1 MEYLDEYKIETLVTR
16 VGREISEGLLPA
28 AQIAIGYDN
37 QIVFSKNFG
46 DTKPDSLFC
55 IFSATKAI
63 TSAASWLLMQDEII
77 SEDDLVTDYIPE
89 FGKNGK
95 SKITLSHLLT
105 HTAGFP
111 HAPFRPVEWRSK
123 EARLTRFKQWRIF
136 WEPGTQFEYH
146 PSSSMYV
153 VAEII
158 ERASGTDFGDFV
170 QTRIFDPLR
179 LSNSFIGLPDDQGA
193 RALEIKYCGE
203 ELSEQE
209 YKEMGFPIPPETE
222 VTEDAI
228 LSFNE
233 RDVRASGI
241 PGGGAFSNAKDM
253 AMFYQALLHGG
264 TDQKRLWQEDIL
276 VSAKTIRNPEL
287 TDPVF
292 KKAANRGLGIV
303 ISGDTDRNYRGFGK
317 TNSPLAFG
325 HNGAGGQLCWA
336 DPDTGLS
343 FVYLTSGHDRNP
355 IRQGRRGVSIS
366 SLAAECKSRK
376 R

>member
-1 MEYLDEYKIETLVTR
+1 MEYLDEHKIETLVTR

-123 EARLTRFKQWRIF
+123 EARLSRFKQWRIF

-209 YKEMGFPIPPETE
+209 YKEMGFPVPPETE
-222 VTEDAI
+222 VTEDAV
-228 LSFNE
+228 LRFNE
-233 RDVRASGI
+233 TDVRASGI
-241 PGGGAFSNAKDM
+241 PGGGAFSNAEDM

-376 R
+376 C

>member
-1 MEYLDEYKIETLVTR
+1 MEYLNEYKIETLVTR
-16 VGREISEGLLPA
+16 VDREISEGLLPA

-276 VSAKTIRNPEL
+276 VSARTIRNPEL

>member
-1 MEYLDEYKIETLVTR
+1 MEYLDEHKIETLVTR

-28 AQIAIGYDN
+28 AQIAIGYEN

-63 TSAASWLLMQDEII
+63 TSAASWLLMQDEIL

-123 EARLTRFKQWRIF
+123 EARLSRFKQWRIF

-209 YKEMGFPIPPETE
+209 YKEMGFPIPPKTE
-222 VTEDAI
+222 VTEDAV

-276 VSAKTIRNPEL
+276 LSAKTIRNPEL
-287 TDPVF
+287 RDPVF

-376 R
+376 C

>member
-233 RDVRASGI
+233 TDVRASGI
-241 PGGGAFSNAKDM
+241 PGGGAFSNAEDM
-253 AMFYQALLHGG
+253 AIFYQALLHGG
-264 TDQKRLWQEDIL
+264 TDQERLWQEDIL
-276 VSAKTIRNPEL
+276 MSAKTIRNPEL

>member
-28 AQIAIGYDN
+28 AQIAIGYDK

-46 DTKPDSLFC
+46 DTKPNSLFC

-77 SEDDLVTDYIPE
+77 SEHDLVTDYIPE

-123 EARLTRFKQWRIF
+123 EARLTRFEQWRIF

-209 YKEMGFPIPPETE
+209 YKEMGFPVPPETE

-276 VSAKTIRNPEL
+276 MSAKTIRNPEL

-317 TNSPLAFG
+317 TNSPLPSDIMELVDSSVGQILIQACLLYTSHLGTIEIRFDKG
-325 HNGAGGQLCWA
+325 GA
-336 DPDTGLS
+336 
-343 FVYLTSGHDRNP
+343 
-355 IRQGRRGVSIS
+355 
-366 SLAAECKSRK
+366 E
-376 R
+376 

>member
-1 MEYLDEYKIETLVTR
+1 MEYLDEHKIETLVTR
-16 VGREISEGLLPA
+16 VDREISEGLLPA

-170 QTRIFDPLR
+170 QTRIFEPLR

-233 RDVRASGI
+233 TDVRASGI

-276 VSAKTIRNPEL
+276 MSAKAIRNPEL

>member
-1 MEYLDEYKIETLVTR
+1 MKHLDEHKIETLVTR
-16 VGREISEGLLPA
+16 VAREINEGLLPA
-28 AQIAIGYDN
+28 AQIAIGYDK
-37 QIVFSKNFG
+37 QIAFSKNFG

-63 TSAASWLLMQDEII
+63 TSAASWLLMQDEVI
-77 SEDDLVTDYIPE
+77 SENDLVTDYIPE

-95 SKITLSHLLT
+95 DKTTLGHLLT

-111 HAPFRPVEWRSK
+111 HAPFRPVEWKSK
-123 EARLTRFKQWRIF
+123 ATRLTRFDQWRAF
-136 WEPGTQFEYH
+136 WEPGTKFEYH

-158 ERASGTDFGDFV
+158 ERASGKDFAEFV
-170 QTRIFDPLR
+170 QARLLHPLKLR
-179 LSNSFIGLPDDQGA
+179 NTFIGLPDNQRD
-193 RALEIKYCGE
+193 RALEIKCCGV

-209 YKEMGFPIPPETE
+209 YEEMGFPVPPKTE
-222 VTEDAI
+222 VTEEAV

-233 RDVRASGI
+233 RDVQASGI
-241 PGGGAFSNAKDM
+241 PGGGAFSNAEDM

-264 TDQKRLWQEDIL
+264 KDQNYVWRKDIL
-276 VSAKTIRNPEL
+276 INAKTIRNPQL
-287 TDPVF
+287 KDPVF
-292 KKAANRGLGIV
+292 QKAANRGLGIV
-303 ISGDTDRNYRGFGK
+303 IAGDTDRNFRGFGN

-336 DPDTGLS
+336 DPETGLS

-366 SLAAECKSRK
+366 SLAAQCRADI
-376 R
+376 

>member
-1 MEYLDEYKIETLVTR
+1 MEYLDEHKIETLVTR
-16 VGREISEGLLPA
+16 VGREINEGLLPA

-123 EARLTRFKQWRIF
+123 EARLARFEQWRIF

-153 VAEII
+153 IAEII

-170 QTRIFDPLR
+170 QTRIFDPLQ
-179 LSNSFIGLPDDQGA
+179 LSNSFIGLPDDQGG
-193 RALEIKYCGE
+193 RALAIKYCGE

-233 RDVRASGI
+233 TDVRASGI

-276 VSAKTIRNPEL
+276 MSAKAIRNPEL

-317 TNSPLAFG
+317 TNSPFAFG

>member
-1 MEYLDEYKIETLVTR
+1 MEYLDQYKIETLVTR
-16 VGREISEGLLPA
+16 VGREISEELLPA

-123 EARLTRFKQWRIF
+123 EARLARFKQWRIF

-209 YKEMGFPIPPETE
+209 YKEMGFPVPPKTE
-222 VTEDAI
+222 VTEDAV

-233 RDVRASGI
+233 TDVRASGI
-241 PGGGAFSNAKDM
+241 PGGGAFSNAEDM

-264 TDQKRLWQEDIL
+264 TDQERLWQEDIL
-276 VSAKTIRNPEL
+276 VSAKTIRNPAL

>member
-1 MEYLDEYKIETLVTR
+1 
-16 VGREISEGLLPA
+16 
-28 AQIAIGYDN
+28 
-37 QIVFSKNFG
+37 
-46 DTKPDSLFC
+46 
-55 IFSATKAI
+55 
-63 TSAASWLLMQDEII
+63 MQDEII

-317 TNSPLAFG
+317 TNSPFAFG

>member
-1 MEYLDEYKIETLVTR
+1 MEYLDEHKIETLVTR
-16 VGREISEGLLPA
+16 VGREINEGLLPA

-276 VSAKTIRNPEL
+276 VSAKAIRNPEL

-317 TNSPLAFG
+317 TNSPFAFG

>member
-1 MEYLDEYKIETLVTR
+1 MEYLDEHKIETLVTR
-16 VGREISEGLLPA
+16 VGREINEGLLPA

-233 RDVRASGI
+233 TDVRASGI

-276 VSAKTIRNPEL
+276 VSAKAIRNPEL

-317 TNSPLAFG
+317 TNSPFAFG

>member
-1 MEYLDEYKIETLVTR
+1 MEYLDEHKIETLVTR
-16 VGREISEGLLPA
+16 VGREINEGLLPA

-203 ELSEQE
+203 ELSERE

-233 RDVRASGI
+233 TDVRASGI

-276 VSAKTIRNPEL
+276 MSAKAIRNPEL

-317 TNSPLAFG
+317 TNSPFAFG

>member
-1 MEYLDEYKIETLVTR
+1 MEYLNEYKIETLVTR
-16 VGREISEGLLPA
+16 VDREISEGLLPA

-366 SLAAECKSRK
+366 SLAAECKSSK

>member
-1 MEYLDEYKIETLVTR
+1 MEYLDEHKIETLVTR
-16 VGREISEGLLPA
+16 VGREINEGLLPA

-105 HTAGFP
+105 HTAGFT

-233 RDVRASGI
+233 TDVRASGI

-276 VSAKTIRNPEL
+276 VSAKTIRNPKL

-317 TNSPLAFG
+317 TNSPFAFG

>member
-16 VGREISEGLLPA
+16 VGKEISEGLLPA
-28 AQIAIGYDN
+28 AQIAIGYDKK
-37 QIVFSKNFG
+37 IVFSKNFG
-46 DTKPDSLFC
+46 DTKPDSLFS

-63 TSAASWLLMQDEII
+63 TSAASWLLMQDGII

-209 YKEMGFPIPPETE
+209 YKEMGFPVPPKTE
-222 VTEDAI
+222 VTEDAV

-233 RDVRASGI
+233 TDVRASGI
-241 PGGGAFSNAKDM
+241 PGGGAFSNAEDM

-264 TDQKRLWQEDIL
+264 TDQERLWQEDIL
-276 VSAKTIRNPEL
+276 MSAKTIRNPEL

-317 TNSPLAFG
+317 TNSPRAFG

>member
-1 MEYLDEYKIETLVTR
+1 MEYLDEHKIATLVTR
-16 VGREISEGLLPA
+16 VGREINEGLLPA

-233 RDVRASGI
+233 TDVRASGI

-276 VSAKTIRNPEL
+276 MSAKAIRNPEL

>member
-1 MEYLDEYKIETLVTR
+1 MEYLNEYKIETLVTR
-16 VGREISEGLLPA
+16 VDREISEGLLPA

-276 VSAKTIRNPEL
+276 VSAKAIRNPEL

>member
-1 MEYLDEYKIETLVTR
+1 MEYLDEHKIETLVTR
-16 VGREISEGLLPA
+16 VDREISEGLLPA

-233 RDVRASGI
+233 TDVRASGI

-276 VSAKTIRNPEL
+276 MSAKAIRNPEL

-317 TNSPLAFG
+317 TNSPFAFG

>member
-1 MEYLDEYKIETLVTR
+1 MEYLDEHKIETLVTR
-16 VGREISEGLLPA
+16 VGREINEGLLPA

-233 RDVRASGI
+233 TDVRASGI

-276 VSAKTIRNPEL
+276 MSAKAIRNPEL

-317 TNSPLAFG
+317 TNSPFAFG

>member
-1 MEYLDEYKIETLVTR
+1 MKYLDEYKIETLVTR

-111 HAPFRPVEWRSK
+111 HAPFRPVEWKSK
-123 EARLTRFKQWRIF
+123 EARLRRFEQWRVF
-136 WEPGTQFEYH
+136 WEPGARFEYH

-170 QTRIFDPLR
+170 QARIFDPLQLR
-179 LSNSFIGLPDDQGA
+179 NSFIGLPDDQGA

-276 VSAKTIRNPEL
+276 MSAKAIRNPEL

>member
-1 MEYLDEYKIETLVTR
+1 MEYLDEHKIETLVTR
-16 VGREISEGLLPA
+16 VGREINEGLLPA

-209 YKEMGFPIPPETE
+209 YKEMGFPVPPETE
-222 VTEDAI
+222 VTEDAV

-233 RDVRASGI
+233 TDVRASGI

-276 VSAKTIRNPEL
+276 MSAKAIRNPEL

>member
-1 MEYLDEYKIETLVTR
+1 MEYLDEHKIETLVTR

-209 YKEMGFPIPPETE
+209 YKEMGFPVPPKTE

-233 RDVRASGI
+233 RNVRASGI
-241 PGGGAFSNAKDM
+241 PGGGAFSNAEDM

-276 VSAKTIRNPEL
+276 VSAKAIRNPAL

-317 TNSPLAFG
+317 TNSPFAFG

>member
-16 VGREISEGLLPA
+16 VGKEISEGLLPA
-28 AQIAIGYDN
+28 AQIAIGYDK

-63 TSAASWLLMQDEII
+63 TSAASWLLMQDGII

-203 ELSEQE
+203 ELSERE

-233 RDVRASGI
+233 TDVRASGI

-276 VSAKTIRNPEL
+276 MSAKAIRNPEL

-317 TNSPLAFG
+317 TNSPFAFG

>member
-1 MEYLDEYKIETLVTR
+1 MEYLDEHKIETLVTR
-16 VGREISEGLLPA
+16 VGREINEGLLPA

-179 LSNSFIGLPDDQGA
+179 RSNSFIGLPDDQGA

-276 VSAKTIRNPEL
+276 VSAKAIRNPEL

-317 TNSPLAFG
+317 TNSPFAFG

>member
-1 MEYLDEYKIETLVTR
+1 MKHLDEHKIETLVTR
-16 VGREISEGLLPA
+16 VAREINEGLLPA
-28 AQIAIGYDN
+28 AQIAIGYDK
-37 QIVFSKNFG
+37 QIAFSKNFG

-63 TSAASWLLMQDEII
+63 TSAASWLLMQDEVI
-77 SEDDLVTDYIPE
+77 SENDLVTDYIPE

-95 SKITLSHLLT
+95 DKTTLGHLLT

-111 HAPFRPVEWRSK
+111 HAPFRPVEWKSK
-123 EARLTRFKQWRIF
+123 ATRLTRFDQWRAF
-136 WEPGTQFEYH
+136 WEPGTKFEYH

-158 ERASGTDFGDFV
+158 ERASGKDFAEFV
-170 QTRIFDPLR
+170 QARLLHPLKLR
-179 LSNSFIGLPDDQGA
+179 NTFIGLPDNQRA
-193 RALEIKYCGE
+193 RALKIKYCGV

-209 YKEMGFPIPPETE
+209 YEEMGFPVPPKTE
-222 VTEDAI
+222 VTEEAV

-233 RDVRASGI
+233 REVQASGI
-241 PGGGAFSNAKDM
+241 PGGGAFSNAEDM

-264 TDQKRLWQEDIL
+264 KDQNYVWRKDIL
-276 VSAKTIRNPEL
+276 INAKTIRNPQL
-287 TDPVF
+287 KDPVF
-292 KKAANRGLGIV
+292 QKAANRGLGIV
-303 ISGDTDRNYRGFGK
+303 IAGDTDRNFRGFGN

-336 DPDTGLS
+336 DPETGLS

-366 SLAAECKSRK
+366 SLAAQCRAGM
-376 R
+376 

>member
-1 MEYLDEYKIETLVTR
+1 MKYLDEYKIETLVTR

-28 AQIAIGYDN
+28 AQIAIGYDK

-77 SEDDLVTDYIPE
+77 SEHDLVTDYIPE

-233 RDVRASGI
+233 TDVRASGI
-241 PGGGAFSNAKDM
+241 PGGGAFSNAEDM
-253 AMFYQALLHGG
+253 AIFYQALLHGG
-264 TDQKRLWQEDIL
+264 TDQERLWQEDIL
-276 VSAKTIRNPEL
+276 MSAKTIRNPEL

-317 TNSPLAFG
+317 TNSPFAFG

>member
-1 MEYLDEYKIETLVTR
+1 MEYLDEHKIETLVTR

-179 LSNSFIGLPDDQGA
+179 LSNSFIGLPDDEGA
-193 RALEIKYCGE
+193 RALEIEYCGE

-233 RDVRASGI
+233 TDVRASGI

-276 VSAKTIRNPEL
+276 MSAKAIRNPEL

-343 FVYLTSGHDRNP
+343 FVYLTSGHDRKP

>member
-1 MEYLDEYKIETLVTR
+1 MEYLDQYKIETLVTR

-209 YKEMGFPIPPETE
+209 YKEMGFPVPPKTE
-222 VTEDAI
+222 VTEDAV

-233 RDVRASGI
+233 TDVRASGI
-241 PGGGAFSNAKDM
+241 PGGGAFSNAEDM

-264 TDQKRLWQEDIL
+264 ADQERLWQEDIL
-276 VSAKTIRNPEL
+276 MSAKTIRNPEL

>member
-1 MEYLDEYKIETLVTR
+1 MEYLDQYKIETLVTR

-241 PGGGAFSNAKDM
+241 PGGGAFSNAEDM
-253 AMFYQALLHGG
+253 AIFYQALLHGG
-264 TDQKRLWQEDIL
+264 TDQERLWQEDIL
-276 VSAKTIRNPEL
+276 KSAKTIRNPEL

>member
-1 MEYLDEYKIETLVTR
+1 MEYLNEYKIETLVTR
-16 VGREISEGLLPA
+16 VDREISEGLLPA

-193 RALEIKYCGE
+193 RALEIKHCGE

-233 RDVRASGI
+233 TDVRASGI

-276 VSAKTIRNPEL
+276 MSAKAIRNPEL